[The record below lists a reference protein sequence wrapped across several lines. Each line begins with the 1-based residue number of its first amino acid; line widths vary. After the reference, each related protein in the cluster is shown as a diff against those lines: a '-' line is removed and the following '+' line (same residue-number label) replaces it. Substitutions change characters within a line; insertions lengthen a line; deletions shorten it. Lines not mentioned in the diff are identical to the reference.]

1 MRLNVPHPAFP
12 ATARPLAFSGGNRPV
27 RPSDSVTSMTE
38 AETAPLEAP
47 DEPTPWWGP
56 VAVGAWVVLVVLG
69 YIGTAV
75 APKWANTNPEGLLAL
90 HSRVRHLLL
99 AVGGDISWWS
109 YGLIAGIRL
118 ALAYAVC
125 HLIGRAYGT
134 QVLVWFG
141 RFLGVTR
148 DQINQMIRLFHR
160 GEWFV
165 VPFFTGSNLVAA
177 ITGITR
183 TRLPRLIA
191 LVTVGIVA
199 RLVLWWVVAQ
209 VADDE
214 LDAVLGWLNRYQT
227 PALIVGIVLTIA
239 TVGINLWRGR
249 SFKL

>member
-1 MRLNVPHPAFP
+1 V
-12 ATARPLAFSGGNRPV
+12 
-27 RPSDSVTSMTE
+27 TE

-75 APKWANTNPEGLLAL
+75 APKWANT
-90 HSRVRHLLL
+90 
-99 AVGGDISWWS
+99 
-109 YGLIAGIRL
+109 IAGLRL

-141 RFLGVTR
+141 RFLGVSR
-148 DQINQMIRLFHR
+148 EQINQMIRLFHR

-214 LDAVLGWLNRYQT
+214 LDAVLDWLNRYQT
-227 PALIVGIVLTIA
+227 PALIVGIVLTVA
-239 TVGINLWRGR
+239 TVGINIWRGR